1 MALSILKPRKYGT
14 TLPNKKRS
22 ENLFSCSM
30 FRAPFNTFL
39 PVLTVS
45 IINRSKPSLK
55 PCWTK
60 DYSDRPQNS
69 FFRVLQNRKS
79 LEILSIIQRK

>member
-14 TLPNKKRS
+14 THPNKKRS

-39 PVLTVS
+39 PALTVS
-45 IINRSKPSLK
+45 IINRSKPFLMS
-55 PCWTK
+55 C
-60 DYSDRPQNS
+60 
-69 FFRVLQNRKS
+69 
-79 LEILSIIQRK
+79 